1 MKKENQHTAHGESGR
16 LDATIDD
23 GRLRALL
30 QNELPRERRDEW
42 FTRKVMNRLP
52 EKERPL
58 FSTVEKVTFAV
69 TALLLAGGWI
79 WLYGQVKEA
88 AVSQAVLVE
97 TAAVVLATLT
107 WLGYLIVPALKR
119 G

>member
-1 MKKENQHTAHGESGR
+1 MMKKEKRHTAEDTR
-16 LDATIDD
+16 LQD
-23 GRLRALL
+23 LL
-30 QNELPRERRDEW
+30 QKELPLERRDEW

-69 TALLLAGGWI
+69 TALLLIGGWI
-79 WLYGQVKEA
+79 WLWRETKEA
-88 AVSQAVLVE
+88 AISQAMLVE
-97 TAAVVLATLT
+97 TAAVVLATLA
-107 WLGYLIVPALKR
+107 WLGYLIVPALRR

>member
-1 MKKENQHTAHGESGR
+1 MKKEKRHTAEDTR
-16 LDATIDD
+16 LQD
-23 GRLRALL
+23 LL
-30 QNELPRERRDEW
+30 QKELPLERRDEW

-69 TALLLAGGWI
+69 TALLLIGGWI
-79 WLYGQVKEA
+79 WLWRETKEA
-88 AVSQAVLVE
+88 AISQAMLVE
-97 TAAVVLATLT
+97 TAAVVLATLA
-107 WLGYLIVPALKR
+107 WLGYLIVPALRR